1 MRLSVINSPDKD
13 FKPYLKRAAHFYL
26 ESLIPSKRLR
36 DNIFIQIK
44 FVDDLKVLGS
54 AYIEEYNASNKPRE
68 FCIELHP
75 WIGARGILKTLA
87 HEMVHVKQFIREETN
102 DSLSVWKG
110 KPIDADSIDYYSHPW
125 EMEAHSLE
133 NGLFTKFAI
142 KEELWNVFEEI
153 SNPNEPI
160 PVSDIKWKN
169 NSKKVQKS
177 SCQELK
183 KPI

>member
-1 MRLSVINSPDKD
+1 MKLSVLNCPDKD
-13 FKPYLKRAAHFYL
+13 FRPYLKRAAHFYL
-26 ESLIPSKRLR
+26 ENLIPSKRLR

-44 FVDDLKVLGS
+44 FMDDLKVLGS
-54 AYIEEYNASNKPRE
+54 AYIEDYNASNKPRE

-110 KPIDADSIDYYSHPW
+110 KAIDPDSMDYYAHPW

-142 KEELWNVFEEI
+142 KEELWNVFDEI

-160 PVSDIKWKN
+160 PVSNIKWKN

-177 SCQELK
+177 SCLE
-183 KPI
+183 